1 MDYVKIS
8 SLKRTS
14 GSPSNFVCQF
24 TSPLDSGVYKLVS
37 ATMSNSYY
45 NINDNNNKIYF
56 SENGGATLTATLT
69 NGFYNSSNIA
79 SNIENALDTTSASVG
94 LNFNYTVSLNSITNK
109 LTIGVGG
116 GHTCSFKF
124 ASNTN
129 SSADRILGFFN
140 EDTQSLSS
148 LTSTQPINL
157 VDTLSYNIS
166 LQGQNVSSNI
176 QDNSNTIY
184 SFAIPINGNSLEI
197 FNYEPIHN
205 LTVNFNNPV
214 YNMRIQVFDE
224 KGSEISLFH
233 DWYMILQK
241 M

>member
-24 TSPLDSGVYKLVS
+24 TSPLDSGIYKLVS

-56 SENGGATLTATLT
+56 SENGGITLTATLT

-79 SNIENALDTTSASVG
+79 SNIETALDTTSTAVG
-94 LNFNYTVSLNSITNK
+94 LNINYGVSLNTITNK
-109 LTIGVGG
+109 LTISVGG
-116 GHTCSFKF
+116 GHSFSFKF
-124 ASNTN
+124 FSNTV

-184 SFAIPINGNSLEI
+184 SFSIPINGNSLEI
-197 FNYEPIHN
+197 FNYEPFHN

-214 YNMRIQVFDE
+214 YNMRVQVFDE
-224 KGSEISLFH
+224 KGNEISLFH